1 MSGVRSPG
9 RRAEAPGDPLH
20 NTNQIGRFDSCHSLS
35 CRPCVCVL
43 FWRLRSQ
50 PLFGRQSRSPT
61 YHHYHHHHLISL
73 ILSILVVPRES
84 FVAFAVLSSSSI
96 FSPETIT
103 MADALQNMFGGDLQ
117 PITKKKTKQRVG
129 PSSMGGILGFLDQP
143 NNEENHFPNP
153 QQQQQSRRPAKRN
166 RHPQRPQLRTALQ
179 PRHQS
184 THPQRNHDPNH
195 KNKPKPIRHSK
206 RKPIDQTTVVPCS
219 LVEHSSSCW
228 EEQEQAERDLRHSL
242 RRLSLHANNPKDH
255 VDDETTTRDKDDHHQ
270 DNKVSVLVLPSTKPQ
285 QQQGNQQE
293 ATAFSRKLDH
303 PRDHHPT
310 STEFHPAM
318 GGVLAGV
325 VEPPQHPVD
334 NPRHPTTNTTFPTD
348 LRMKNP
354 TRKRSTTTTIMAV
367 GAGTT
372 TTVKD
377 SPIHPEHAD
386 HNTPSTTTTTTTTT
400 TPAKNDDTVRATR
413 GFSSTLLF
421 SSPASNM
428 PGGGSQPRRKRPDLR
443 PTPYR
448 MDLEEH
454 HSVDPSLEEEDGGL
468 SDHHHDSPTM
478 ENTKAAIPM
487 ELPSQDNDDMV
498 QRTLVFPPTEETA
511 TAASHVVHARRT
523 IAQVQEIVSTH
534 KQDPSPSQPRP
545 VEVTTVSGPKPDP
558 PSPLL
563 RGIYLPMS
571 TTTTDQHHTVKPDPP
586 CVAAG
591 TASSHATDA
600 VAASTPIPNRQNQP
614 EVAVHRWQGP
624 RDPTPC
630 KQEVLRSFVVV
641 SKREAP
647 IVSCDT
653 RGVPHEQAHHPQDPP
668 LVSTTPSPPLQSRSS
683 PQPSRPTVDLG
694 NEVERTL
701 VPPEDATVEV
711 EYNVISST
719 DDGAKN
725 QPSATQNSCDSHH
738 AETDMD
744 QTTVDRVSSAV
755 EAAPNLLDGEGSERG
770 KKNSSQVNSIDEMDN
785 LQNDRAVTTIDVQE
799 MDTDDNCDP
808 PPLDSKSVSEEEN
821 DEEPIVEKPNTRQVE
836 HGGRRRTRKQPSRF
850 GSYATEEEIE
860 RKLRR
865 KKKAPL
871 AKANPKASK
880 GKGGSEKLVKATR
893 ICATRDSASRTRSDK
908 EHQHTSEMDQV
919 TSKNE
924 TIAMSTNNQSSSEDE
939 ETGEQDEWSDAEIEA
954 LRRAQATVDPRS
966 SFYWDRVAG
975 FLTDRTAEECNSK
988 WFSLVATPKCPR
1000 VNHNDKEGSRAEP
1013 RPTSKE
1019 DDMFDSSPQ
1028 SSGDWK
1034 AAINETMDLG
1044 SPIVLDV
1051 AEPVTRPGDSALN
1064 PKAGY
1069 KSYIARLTREMNK
1082 DKRGKPKGRKQRPT
1096 PSVGPTSKTCSQ
1108 SVHQEDYEL
1117 KARMTPGGT
1126 LTVRQIGSPEEEDD
1140 DDEEFYEDY
1149 EE

>member
-1 MSGVRSPG
+1 
-9 RRAEAPGDPLH
+9 
-20 NTNQIGRFDSCHSLS
+20 
-35 CRPCVCVL
+35 
-43 FWRLRSQ
+43 
-50 PLFGRQSRSPT
+50 
-61 YHHYHHHHLISL
+61 
-73 ILSILVVPRES
+73 
-84 FVAFAVLSSSSI
+84 
-96 FSPETIT
+96 

-153 QQQQQSRRPAKRN
+153 QQQHPSRRPAKRN
-166 RHPQRPQLRTALQ
+166 RHPQRPQSRTALQ

-184 THPQRNHDPNH
+184 THPQQRTKDPNH
-195 KNKPKPIRHSK
+195 KNNPKPIRHSK

-219 LVEHSSSCW
+219 LVVQHISSCW
-228 EEQEQAERDLRHSL
+228 EEQEAERDLRHSL
-242 RRLSLHANNPKDH
+242 RRLSLHANNPKDDTND
-255 VDDETTTRDKDDHHQ
+255 VDETTTRDKDDHQ
-270 DNKVSVLVLPSTKPQ
+270 DDRVSVLVPPSTKLQQQ

-310 STEFHPAM
+310 SREFHPAM

-325 VEPPQHPVD
+325 VEPPPHPVD
-334 NPRHPTTNTTFPTD
+334 NPRHTKNT
-348 LRMKNP
+348 RN
-354 TRKRSTTTTIMAV
+354 RSTTFCTATTTTTSTMAV
-367 GAGTT
+367 GAETT
-372 TTVKD
+372 IGKG
-377 SPIHPEHAD
+377 SPTQELHE
-386 HNTPSTTTTTTTTT
+386 HNTPATSTTTTT

-413 GFSSTLLF
+413 CFSSTLLLF
-421 SSPASNM
+421 SSPTTIPM
-428 PGGGSQPRRKRPDLR
+428 SQPRRKRPDLR

-454 HSVDPSLEEEDGGL
+454 HHSSVDHSSEEKEGGL
-468 SDHHHDSPTM
+468 SNHDHDSRSVEET
-478 ENTKAAIPM
+478 EAAIPM
-487 ELPSQDNDDMV
+487 ELPKEDDDMV
-498 QRTLVFPPTEETA
+498 QRTLVFPPTEETTTTA
-511 TAASHVVHARRT
+511 AAASHVVHARPT
-523 IAQVQEIVSTH
+523 FAQVQEIVSA
-534 KQDPSPSQPRP
+534 KQDPSPSQPHQ
-545 VEVTTVSGPKPDP
+545 VEATTVSGPKPDP

-563 RGIYLPMS
+563 RGIYLPVS
-571 TTTTDQHHTVKPDPP
+571 TTTDQHHTFKPDPP
-586 CVAAG
+586 CVA
-591 TASSHATDA
+591 SSHATDA
-600 VAASTPIPNRQNQP
+600 AASTTIPNRPKQPP
-614 EVAVHRWQGP
+614 EVAVHRWHGP

-630 KQEVLRSFVVV
+630 KQEVLRSLVVV
-641 SKREAP
+641 PKREAP
-647 IVSCDT
+647 MVL
-653 RGVPHEQAHHPQDPP
+653 EQAHPQDPP
-668 LVSTTPSPPLQSRSS
+668 LVSAPRTTPSPPQSSS
-683 PQPSRPTVDLG
+683 PQPSRHAVDVG
-694 NEVERTL
+694 NEVEMVL
-701 VPPEDATVEV
+701 DGATSVSENATIAVEHD
-711 EYNVISST
+711 VISIH
-719 DDGAKN
+719 DDGDNN
-725 QPSATQNSCDSHH
+725 QPSTTRNSCDSQQ
-738 AETDMD
+738 AEETDMG
-744 QTTVDRVSSAV
+744 QNNVDMVNFILDEAV
-755 EAAPNLLDGEGSERG
+755 PSQIDGDGSESG
-770 KKNSSQVNSIDEMDN
+770 EKNSSQVNSIDEMEN
-785 LQNDRAVTTIDVQE
+785 LQNDRAVTTSDVQE
-799 MDTDDNCDP
+799 MDTDDHCDE

-821 DEEPIVEKPNTRQVE
+821 DDEPIVEKPKTRQVE
-836 HGGRRRTRKQPSRF
+836 PGGRRRTRKQPARF

-880 GKGGSEKLVKATR
+880 GKSDSQKLVKATR
-893 ICATRDSASRTRSDK
+893 TCAARDNSSRTRSHK
-908 EHQHTSEMDQV
+908 EQHRTNEMDQA
-919 TSKNE
+919 TGKNE
-924 TIAMSTNNQSSSEDE
+924 TVSMSTNNQSSSEDE
-939 ETGEQDEWSDAEIEA
+939 ETSEQDEWSDTEIEA

-1000 VNHNDKEGSRAEP
+1000 INNNNEGSRAEP

-1044 SPIVLDV
+1044 SPIVFDV

-1069 KSYIARLTREMNK
+1069 KSYIARLTREINK
-1082 DKRGKPKGRKQRPT
+1082 DKRGKPKGRKKQPRT
-1096 PSVGPTSKTCSQ
+1096 QSVGPTSKTCSQ